1 MFNRRQT
8 LPWLLMLA
16 LLLTVLPAPRAA
28 AAAAT
33 FPLRLEQLLPYGD
46 MAHIGN
52 LEPGGTVDRGLTE
65 LRIIFTKWLDEAAS
79 QGKVTVTNSLGEVQP
94 WRSHVSSMIILY
106 PNWAL
111 NRGET
116 YTIRIE
122 GGPDGIKG
130 EGGQTLPEDLL
141 IPLHVEQRPFV
152 LTQINVWGDPSP
164 SEPVTDGGVI
174 PRSATEVRLHFS
186 RDLGRGLEVPGNV
199 TVTDSSG
206 QPVAWRPGLS
216 TGNIIY
222 FYIPRDNGHLP
233 KNETYTIRIK
243 GGMNGLLSMAG
254 VPLPADVV
262 VTLRTDDK
270 AYPIGATFTTNAS
283 RHDVVQT
290 EIYRVQAAA
299 GPLTI
304 SLDGWPDDGEVNVV
318 LEDPQTPEILLD
330 KYFSRYGDSYA
341 TVELPRS
348 GSYRL
353 VLSPNWAAQVS
364 LRGMDLEMAKE
375 TPAMRLAQGEPF
387 QTRNG
392 RFAFAPELLN
402 PAETASVKLYLND
415 EILQE
420 NALTAEGTI
429 TPVTLDPRQM
439 EDGIYSVGAVAAAK
453 GSANRSVVEET
464 FLVDRVDSFADVPA
478 SHWARRP
485 VEVMYHLEILSGRG
499 AGRFAPDQPVRRAE
513 FAKILALTL
522 GLKATGFTPAPF
534 ADLRDD
540 WARPYIEAL
549 YEEGLIMGEVAGGQ
563 TYFYPDRTISRAE
576 ASAIVGRVLGI
587 ADEVVPANVEPF
599 TDRGEIPSWAR
610 PSVVILADAG
620 WINGFPDGRFQPGAT
635 LNRDQAAKLLANFL
649 GM

>member
-1 MFNRRQT
+1 M
-8 LPWLLMLA
+8 A
-16 LLLTVLPAPRAA
+16 LFLTVVPAPRA

-46 MAHIGN
+46 MAHEGT
-52 LEPGGTVDRGLTE
+52 LEPSGTVDRGLTE
-65 LRIIFTKWLDEAAS
+65 LRIFFSAWLDETAS
-79 QGKVTVTNSLGEVQP
+79 QGKVTVTNSRGEVQP
-94 WRSHVSSMIILY
+94 WQVHISNIMQLI

-116 YTIRIE
+116 YTIRIK
-122 GGPDGIKG
+122 GGPDGIRG
-130 EGGQTLPEDLL
+130 QGGQTLPEDLL

-152 LTQINVWGDPSP
+152 VTEIEVWGEPSAI
-164 SEPVTDGGVI
+164 VTDGGII
-174 PRSATEVRLHFS
+174 PRNATEVRLRFS
-186 RDLGRGLEVPGNV
+186 RDLGGGAEVPGNV
-199 TVTDSSG
+199 TVTDSQG
-206 QPVAWRPGLS
+206 RTVAWRAGVS

-222 FYIPRDNGHLP
+222 FYMPRDKGHLP
-233 KNETYTIRIK
+233 KNETYTLRIK
-243 GGMNGLLSMAG
+243 GGMGGVLSKAG
-254 VPLPADVV
+254 VPLPADVA

-270 AYPIGATFTTNAS
+270 AYPIGVTFASNA
-283 RHDVVQT
+283 RRYDVLQT
-290 EIYRVQAAA
+290 EVYRVQAEA

-304 SLDGWPDDGEVNVV
+304 SLEDWRDDGEVNVI

-330 KYFSRYGDSYA
+330 KYFSRYGQGYA
-341 TVELPRS
+341 TVDLPRS

-353 VLSPNWAAQVS
+353 VLESNRAGNIS
-364 LRGMDLEMAKE
+364 LRGMDLAMAKE
-375 TPAMRLAQGEPF
+375 TPALGLEPGEAF

-392 RFAFAPELLN
+392 RFAFAPHLFN
-402 PAETASVKLYLND
+402 PAETESVMIYLND

-420 NALTAEGTI
+420 KALTAGGTI

-439 EDGIYSVGAVAAAK
+439 EDGIYSVGAVAVAK
-453 GSANRSVVEET
+453 GSSNRSVVEET

-499 AGRFAPDQPVRRAE
+499 EGRFAPDQPVRRAE
-513 FAKILALTL
+513 FAKMLALTL

-534 ADLRDD
+534 ADLRHD
-540 WARPYIEAL
+540 WAKPYIEAL
-549 YEEGLIMGEVAGGQ
+549 YEAGLIKGEVAGGQ

-576 ASAIVGRVLGI
+576 ASAIVGRVLEI
-587 ADEVVPANVEPF
+587 ADLEVPANAEPF
-599 TDRGEIPSWAR
+599 ADRGEIPAWAR
-610 PSVVILADAG
+610 PSVVILAEAG